1 MEMSEADL
9 GLGSDAAS
17 NAASNAASDANAD
30 ANADANSDAS
40 LTTTV
45 AALTL
50 ASLAHRCAEETR
62 RWTQRLEATL
72 QYCYELFR
80 RAIALHDQDAWE
92 LIMAQYQR
100 LMQSWVARHPQ
111 FNTTGET
118 VDYFVNGACAKLCT
132 RITPERFD
140 NFPDVRSI
148 LRYLQMCLHS
158 SVTDYMRQH
167 AVVTVEFGE
176 DALAEERM
184 MAVAD
189 TSGQDA
195 MRAEFW
201 NAVNARLKD
210 SRERLVIRGLFVYGM
225 KPAELLGRHPKAF
238 RDVKEI
244 YSIRENVMDRLAR
257 DPQLKSFADQG
268 EQAD

>member
-1 MEMSEADL
+1 MEADKAGV
-9 GLGSDAAS
+9 GLGGLG
-17 NAASNAASDANAD
+17 AD
-30 ANADANSDAS
+30 ANTEAS
-40 LTTTV
+40 LRTTV
-45 AALTL
+45 SALSL
-50 ASLAHRCAEETR
+50 AGLAHRCAEETR

-80 RAIALHDQDAWE
+80 RAIALHDQEAWE
-92 LIMAQYQR
+92 LVLTQYQR

-111 FNTTGET
+111 FASTGET
-118 VDYFVNGACAKLCT
+118 VDYFVNGACAKLWT
-132 RITPERFD
+132 RITPERFG

-189 TSGQDA
+189 TSGQDTI
-195 MRAEFW
+195 RAEFW
-201 NAVNARLKD
+201 NTVNARLKD
-210 SRERLVIRGLFVYGM
+210 NKERMVIRSLFVYGM
-225 KPAELLGRHPKAF
+225 KPAELLTQHPKTF

-244 YSIRENVMDRLAR
+244 YSIRENVVDRLAR
-257 DPQLKSFADQG
+257 DPQLKTFVEQDESAD
-268 EQAD
+268 